1 MSELINK
8 LEGRSLALCA
18 LGKSNDSELM
28 EEAADTIEQ
37 LTKER
42 DELVEAYGKAIQAL
56 FYSGIY
62 DGINALEFRQKLGIP
77 DWFKQDLGV
86 DQNKGEQ

>member
-42 DELVEAYGKAIQAL
+42 DSLDQQLMEMRQVIEL
-56 FYSGIY
+56 IY
-62 DGINALEFRQKLGIP
+62 HGGNVSSEV
-77 DWFKQDLGV
+77 LGV
-86 DQNKGEQ
+86 LLDKHSGEEK

>member
-1 MSELINK
+1 MNNLVEKLRKHESCLGPKCENREIIN
-8 LEGRSLALCA
+8 
-18 LGKSNDSELM
+18 
-28 EEAADTIEQ
+28 EAADTIEQ

-42 DELVEAYGKAIQAL
+42 DELAEAYGKAIQAL